1 MKVNLARLLIGLV
14 VFFNLQAALAFLIN
28 PQAYAPAFQLSA
40 VPGESAVR
48 GIGVLF
54 VMWNIPYLVALWNPR
69 KNRTALHEA
78 LAMQAIGLLGESL
91 IYAGISPEHIQLQAS
106 ILRFITFDSAGLLLL
121 VAARMISSTQCETNR

>member
-14 VFFNLQAALAFLIN
+14 VFFNLQAGFAFIIN
-28 PQAYAPAFQLSA
+28 PHTYAPAFELSA

-48 GIGVLF
+48 GIGMLF

-78 LAMQAIGLLGESL
+78 LAMQAIGLFGESL
-91 IYAGISPEHIQLQAS
+91 IYAGISPEHIQLRAS
-106 ILRFITFDSAGLLLL
+106 LFRFIAFDSAGLLLL
-121 VAARMISSTQCETNR
+121 AFARIVTGSQSETNR